1 MNKRL
6 AKEFRPLLLPWGLA
20 AGAAAVAPVKL
31 LVDDLIQPGEFLSML
46 FNIVPFAFF
55 GSILAL
61 GAFSFGVEFQ
71 HRTLPLMLTQ
81 PARRA
86 RLWNEKMLAL
96 VAAAVTVVLIHW
108 VTQLGMR
115 LMALRWLGREAPLFT
130 MQQTLLIGMFLL
142 ATVCSAGFWT
152 LQARSTIGG
161 MALCMGVQVL

>member
-20 AGAAAVAPVKL
+20 AGAAAGAPVKL

-71 HRTLPLMLTQ
+71 HRTLPLLLTQ
-81 PARRA
+81 PMRRA
-86 RLWNEKMLAL
+86 RLWNEKMAMLFGAT
-96 VAAAVTVVLIHW
+96 VTVILFPLLVRLVLKLTVI
-108 VTQLGMR
+108 
-115 LMALRWLGREAPLFT
+115 RWLGIFPAAPMFT
-130 MQQTLLIGMFLL
+130 IQQTRLIGVFLL
-142 ATVCSAGFWT
+142 ATV
-152 LQARSTIGG
+152 
-161 MALCMGVQVL
+161 